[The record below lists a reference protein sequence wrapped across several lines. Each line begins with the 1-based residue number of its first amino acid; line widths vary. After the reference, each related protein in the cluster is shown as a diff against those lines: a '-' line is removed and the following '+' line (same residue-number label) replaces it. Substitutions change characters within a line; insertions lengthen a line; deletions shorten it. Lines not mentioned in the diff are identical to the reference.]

1 MSKINNFVMRK
12 EVKKMI
18 KEREITLA
26 TNTEELL
33 KAIKFTEEILT
44 EAGFGKKK
52 ILEIQLAIEEAYMN
66 IITHGYKEKKGSIH
80 ISSFAQDDHM
90 VMILEDVGVRFDPTQ
105 IDEPALNEDLEERSV
120 GGLGIHLIK
129 SFVEE
134 LRYEFVDGK
143 NALTLII
150 KKE

>member
-1 MSKINNFVMRK
+1 MS
-12 EVKKMI
+12 EKMI

-26 TNTEELL
+26 TNTEELP
-33 KAIKFTEEILT
+33 KAIRFTEEILT

-80 ISSFAQDDHM
+80 ISSFAQDDHI

>member
-1 MSKINNFVMRK
+1 
-12 EVKKMI
+12 
-18 KEREITLA
+18 
-26 TNTEELL
+26 
-33 KAIKFTEEILT
+33 
-44 EAGFGKKK
+44 
-52 ILEIQLAIEEAYMN
+52 MN

-80 ISSFAQDDHM
+80 ISSFAQDDHI